1 MASSTPLSKANTSF
15 SLDLL
20 RKLSEDN
27 STANIFFSPF
37 SISSALAMVMLGA
50 RGDTATQIS
59 ECLKTQDCRDDVHSQ
74 FDKLLGE
81 LNKPC
86 APFALSV
93 ANRLFGDQSYQFL
106 QEFLTQTRTNYKSE
120 LESVD
125 FRTKYEETRNEI
137 NSWVEKQTQGK
148 IKDIIAKGELNNM
161 TRLVLVNAIYFKGTW
176 DEPFL
181 KMSTYNGQFW
191 LNKSITKPVKMM
203 SHDSFFPLGFIPE
216 VSCQVLELPYKGKEL
231 SMLILLPEKI
241 DDDTTGLEQLE
252 KHLTYEKFMEWTH
265 PEKMHT
271 CKVDVNL
278 PRFRLEETYEL
289 NEVLT
294 RMGVVDAFA
303 ASKCDF
309 SGMSSNKELFLSKVS
324 HKAFVEVNEEG
335 TEAAA
340 ATGISIMLCC
350 AGPVFRADHPFL
362 FFIRHNPTMS
372 VLFAGRFCSPE

>member
-1 MASSTPLSKANTSF
+1 
-15 SLDLL
+15 
-20 RKLSEDN
+20 
-27 STANIFFSPF
+27 
-37 SISSALAMVMLGA
+37 MVMLGA

-81 LNKPC
+81 LNKPG

-148 IKDIIAKGELNNM
+148 IKGIIAKGELNNM

-191 LNKSITKPVKMM
+191 LNKVKLKNL
-203 SHDSFFPLGFIPE
+203 SLPDTIFVQKSDIDSVIFMVFS
-216 VSCQVLELPYKGKEL
+216 VATSNNSCLD
-231 SMLILLPEKI
+231 IR
-241 DDDTTGLEQLE
+241 D
-252 KHLTYEKFMEWTH
+252 
-265 PEKMHT
+265 
-271 CKVDVNL
+271 
-278 PRFRLEETYEL
+278 
-289 NEVLT
+289 
-294 RMGVVDAFA
+294 
-303 ASKCDF
+303 
-309 SGMSSNKELFLSKVS
+309 
-324 HKAFVEVNEEG
+324 
-335 TEAAA
+335 
-340 ATGISIMLCC
+340 
-350 AGPVFRADHPFL
+350 VFR
-362 FFIRHNPTMS
+362 
-372 VLFAGRFCSPE
+372 